1 MPFILI
7 GVSALSGLI
16 TGYLWEKEEETPIVS
31 NANTGEPFGWWDK
44 TLMVLAGIS
53 ALYIYKRFK

>member
-16 TGYLWEKEEETPIVS
+16 TGYLWESEEEKPIVTDS
-31 NANTGEPFGWWDK
+31 NTGLPFGWWDK
-44 TLMVLAGIS
+44 TLMVVAGVS